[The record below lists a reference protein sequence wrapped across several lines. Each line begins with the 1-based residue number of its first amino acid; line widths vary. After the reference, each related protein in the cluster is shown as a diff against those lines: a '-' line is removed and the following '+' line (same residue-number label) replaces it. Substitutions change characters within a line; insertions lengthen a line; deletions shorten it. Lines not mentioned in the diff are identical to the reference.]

1 MASEKD
7 QLTQLRAKYEKQI
20 QKSFGEKSERKGA
33 PASKPS
39 ADQPLTSKDYDEFK
53 RENLAPHLTIYE
65 KLCNMSVKLFNVE
78 PDKKKLPE
86 LEEAIK
92 ICHLDVTP
100 GGVTSLS
107 FVAPV
112 IVAFGLILFTY
123 VIPSF
128 LVPGSGSMFF
138 VIFGLFTAVALILPL
153 QKMPFYLANSWR
165 MKASNQMVLSVF
177 YIVTYMRHTSNL
189 ERAISFAA
197 EHLAPPLSLDMKKV
211 LWDIESEKFDSLK
224 ESLDDYLQTWRKYN
238 MEFIEGMH
246 LIESSLY
253 ESSESRRLD
262 ALDRGLK
269 VILEETYEK
278 MLHYA
283 HNLKGPL
290 TTLHMLGIILPIL
303 GMVILPLMVSFMPEV
318 KWYHLF
324 VIYDLVLPIL
334 VFYLARNILSTRPTG
349 YGESD
354 ISETNNELKKFKYIL
369 IPIGKSELRLSPAV
383 VSIVI
388 FTVLFL
394 IGITPLIIHTLD
406 PNFDLA
412 FVDDGFERGIK
423 VINEPTHSSASFYLL
438 GYRNEISNGET
449 TSKLVGPFGIGAT
462 VLSMFVVLAAGLGV
476 GLYNSFRSKNV
487 IKIREQSKALEQ
499 EFASALFQLG
509 NRLGDGLPA
518 EIAFGKV
525 SEVMEGSLS
534 GKFFELVSI
543 NISKLGMSVEQAIFD
558 EKRGALVYYP
568 SNLIESSM
576 KVLVESSKKGPTI
589 ASQAI
594 INVAEYIKQIHRV
607 DERLKD
613 LMADIISSMKSQV
626 RFLTP
631 AIAGIVVG
639 ITSMITQI
647 LGHLAIRLSTLS
659 SEASSA
665 NVGAGSSILGL
676 FGTGIPTYYF
686 QIVVGLYVV
695 EITFII
701 SILLNGIENG
711 SDKLSERFVVGDN
724 LVKTTITYIVLSLI
738 VTLLFSAVAGSIL
751 TSFNT
756 PT

>member
-1 MASEKD
+1 MATEKD
-7 QLTQLRAKYEKQI
+7 QLSQLRAKYEKQI
-20 QKSFGEKSERKGA
+20 QKSFGEKSDHRGS
-33 PASKPS
+33 PGKPE
-39 ADQPLTSKDYDEFK
+39 DQPLTSKDYDEFK
-53 RENLAPHLTIYE
+53 KENLSAHLSAYE
-65 KLCNMSVKLFNVE
+65 KLCNWSEKLLKAE

-92 ICHLDVTP
+92 ICHLNVTP
-100 GGVTSLS
+100 QGVTSLS
-107 FVAPV
+107 LTAPL
-112 IVAFGLILFTY
+112 IVALGLITITY
-123 VIPSF
+123 LIPSF
-128 LVPGSGSMFF
+128 ISPGSGSMFF
-138 VIFGLFTAVALILPL
+138 VMFGLFAAAGMIIPI
-153 QKMPFYLANSWR
+153 QKMPFFLANNWR
-165 MKASNQMVLSVF
+165 MKASNQMVLSIF

-197 EHLAPPLSLDMKKV
+197 EHLAPPLSLDLKKV

-253 ESSESRRLD
+253 ETNEGRRLD
-262 ALDRGLK
+262 ALDRGLN

-318 KWYHLF
+318 KWYHLL
-324 VIYDLVLPIL
+324 VIYNIVLPVL
-334 VFYLARNILSTRPTG
+334 VFYLSRTILSTRPTG

-354 ISETNNELKKFKYIL
+354 ISETNKELKKFKYIL
-369 IPIGKSELRLSPAV
+369 IPVGKEELRLSPAV
-383 VSIVI
+383 VSTII
-388 FTVLFL
+388 FIVLFF
-394 IGITPLIIHTLD
+394 IGIIPLLMHALS

-412 FVDDGFERGIK
+412 LVDDGYERGIK
-423 VINEPTHSSASFYLL
+423 VINEPTHPSASFYFL
-438 GYRNEISNGET
+438 GYREEIFNGET
-449 TSKLVGPFGIGAT
+449 TGNFVGPFGIGAT
-462 VLSMFVVLAAGLGV
+462 VLSMFVVLAIGLGV
-476 GLYNSFRSKNV
+476 GLYYSFRSKNV

-525 SEVMEGSLS
+525 SEVMEGTLS

-558 EKRGALVYYP
+558 PKRGALVYYP

-659 SEASSA
+659 SEASAA

-686 QIVVGLYVV
+686 QIVVGSYVV

-701 SILLNGIENG
+701 SVLLNGIENG

-724 LVKTTITYIVLSLI
+724 MVKTTITYIAISLL
-738 VTLLFSAVAGSIL
+738 VTLLFSVVAGSIL

-756 PT
+756 PV

>member
-1 MASEKD
+1 MTNEKD
-7 QLTQLRAKYEKQI
+7 QLSHLRAKYENQI
-20 QKSFGEKSERKGA
+20 KKEFGEQPEHKGSP
-33 PASKPS
+33 PAEEK
-39 ADQPLTSKDYDEFK
+39 PLTSQDYENFK
-53 RENLAPHLTIYE
+53 KENLAPHLTIYE
-65 KLCNMSVKLFNVE
+65 KLCNFSEKILKVE

-86 LEEAIK
+86 IEEAIK
-92 ICHLDVTP
+92 ICHLNITP
-100 GGVTSLS
+100 AGVNSL
-107 FVAPV
+107 ALLGPLM
-112 IVAFGLILFTY
+112 VAFIIIFFTY
-123 VIPSF
+123 VLPSF

-138 VIFGLFTAVALILPL
+138 VLFGLIAAAGMIIPL
-153 QKMPFYLANSWR
+153 QKMPFFLANNWR
-165 MKASNQMVLSVF
+165 MRASNQMVLSIF

-197 EHLAPPLSLDMKKV
+197 EHLSPPLSIDLKKV
-211 LWDIESEKFDSLK
+211 LWDVESEKFDSLK

-238 MEFIEGMH
+238 MEFIESLH

-253 ESSESRRLD
+253 ESSESRRLN
-262 ALDRGLK
+262 ALDRGLN

-324 VIYDLVLPIL
+324 VVYNIVLPIV
-334 VFYLARNILSTRPTG
+334 VFYLSRSILSTRPTG

-354 ISETNNELKKFKYIL
+354 ISEANEEIKKYKYIL
-369 IPIGKSELRLSPAV
+369 IPIGKSELRISPLV
-383 VSIVI
+383 ISIVV
-388 FTVLFL
+388 FLVLFI
-394 IGITPLIIHTLD
+394 IGITPLLMHSFN
-406 PNFDLA
+406 PNFDIAL
-412 FVDDGFERGIK
+412 VDDGMERGVRI
-423 VINEPTHSSASFYLL
+423 INTPTHPSASFYFL
-438 GYRNEISNGET
+438 GYRDEIKNGET
-449 TSKLVGPFGIGAT
+449 TGNLVGPFGLGAT
-462 VLSMFVVLAAGLGV
+462 VMSMFVVLAIGLGV
-476 GLYNSFRSKNV
+476 GLYYSLRSKNV
-487 IKIREQSKALEQ
+487 IKIRDQSKALEQ

-525 SEVMEGSLS
+525 AEVMEGTLS

-576 KVLVESSKKGPTI
+576 KVLVESSKKGPMI
-589 ASQAI
+589 ASQAL

-613 LMADIISSMKSQV
+613 LMADIVSSMKSQV

-639 ITSMITQI
+639 ITSMITQL

-659 SEASSA
+659 QEASSA

-686 QIVVGLYVV
+686 QIVVGIYVV

-701 SILLNGIENG
+701 SIMLNGIENG
-711 SDKLSERFVVGDN
+711 SDKLSERFIIGNN
-724 LVKTTITYIVLSLI
+724 LVKTTITYIVVSLL
-738 VTLLFSAVAGSIL
+738 VTLLFSVVAGSIL
-751 TSFNT
+751 SSFNT